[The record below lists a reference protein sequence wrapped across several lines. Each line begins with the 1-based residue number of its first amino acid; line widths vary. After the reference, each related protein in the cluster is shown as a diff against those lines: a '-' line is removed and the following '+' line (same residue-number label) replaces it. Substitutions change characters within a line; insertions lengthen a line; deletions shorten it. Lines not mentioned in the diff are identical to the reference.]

1 MNFGSPRFPDSPPII
16 PRFPEYWKIS
26 GKNLKISKKIRKF
39 QRKQNNLGENLKK
52 GKFSFIF
59 ILFGCVF
66 KKLYF
71 YSIYST
77 KNSSLKSCWFGITL
91 KFFIPQ
97 FPDSPTRFP
106 EEWLS
111 IPHSPR
117 NEKIAFLDSPIP
129 RGMKSAGELTA
140 LSTRTQVD
148 FSLIFFYSWN
158 GNRWEW
164 PRC

>member
-1 MNFGSPRFPDSPPII
+1 MCMPPSIYVIRNSNATFENRTETLQIGLSRGTRGTRSPGSPTHFYSPIPRGMNFGSPRFPDSPPII

-77 KNSSLKSCWFGITL
+77 KNSSLKSC
-91 KFFIPQ
+91 
-97 FPDSPTRFP
+97 
-106 EEWLS
+106 
-111 IPHSPR
+111 
-117 NEKIAFLDSPIP
+117 
-129 RGMKSAGELTA
+129 
-140 LSTRTQVD
+140 
-148 FSLIFFYSWN
+148 
-158 GNRWEW
+158 
-164 PRC
+164 

>member
-1 MNFGSPRFPDSPPII
+1 MCYVPMITNSVQMLWTRAVMSPVPRFPPII

-117 NEKIAFLDSPIP
+117 NEKIAFLDSPRNEKC
-129 RGMKSAGELTA
+129 RGIDSP
-140 LSTRTQVD
+140 
-148 FSLIFFYSWN
+148 SWTVSS
-158 GNRWEW
+158 
-164 PRC
+164 

>member
-1 MNFGSPRFPDSPPII
+1 MFGESGNDGRGIGESGRAKIHSPGNRGVKMCRVTRGTGSPGSPTHFYSPIPRGMNFGSPRFPDSPPII

-39 QRKQNNLGENLKK
+39 HRKQNNLGEDLKK

-77 KNSSLKSCWFGITL
+77 KNSSLKSC
-91 KFFIPQ
+91 
-97 FPDSPTRFP
+97 
-106 EEWLS
+106 
-111 IPHSPR
+111 
-117 NEKIAFLDSPIP
+117 
-129 RGMKSAGELTA
+129 
-140 LSTRTQVD
+140 
-148 FSLIFFYSWN
+148 
-158 GNRWEW
+158 
-164 PRC
+164 